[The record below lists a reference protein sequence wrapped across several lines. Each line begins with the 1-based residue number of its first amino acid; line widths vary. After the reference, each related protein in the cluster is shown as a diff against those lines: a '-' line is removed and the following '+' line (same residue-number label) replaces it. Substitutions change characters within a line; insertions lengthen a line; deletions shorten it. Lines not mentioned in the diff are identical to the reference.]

1 MSQGIGIH
9 YTVPIP
15 QIWTFC
21 SEWIQWSTSLVG
33 ESLHYC
39 VLLQIFY
46 TTIQRQDG
54 EQTISQFLSKVDIE
68 AM

>member
-1 MSQGIGIH
+1 MSQGIRIP
-9 YTVPIP
+9 YTVRIP
-15 QIWTFC
+15 QIWAFC

-33 ESLHYC
+33 ESPHC

-46 TTIQRQDG
+46 TIIQRQDG

-68 AM
+68 AK